1 MKRDPIE
8 KYNLLMDAKIAEM
21 EEYALSMVQLFVPDM
36 TDNQKGLVRSAA
48 AIAFTK
54 GVMFAT
60 FHKPEPEWRYFESD
74 ES

>member
-54 GVMFAT
+54 GVLFAT
-60 FHKPEPEWRYFESD
+60 FHKPDWSEVKSD
-74 ES
+74 E

>member
-1 MKRDPIE
+1 MKRDPLE
-8 KYNLLMDAKIAEM
+8 KYNLVMDAKIAEM

-60 FHKPEPEWRYFESD
+60 FNRPDWDEVESD
-74 ES
+74 E